1 MRETTSVHPVSD
13 RCRARAILL
22 ATLLLGGCANT
33 VVPPVAPTA
42 PVPAFLLDHG
52 RHASLVLPREGGIT
66 RYSYGHWDY
75 YAKNRTGALRA
86 SGTLFGTNAA
96 GLGRRQ
102 LPGPAELGSVR
113 RQVLVPIE
121 HAWRIDVPAAR
132 ATALTD
138 RLEGIYRDNGASRT
152 DNPWYDLEFVR
163 HPEPYSVGHN
173 SNHVTGE
180 WLRALGCEVDMGGP
194 FSTWEIVAPHAR

>member
-1 MRETTSVHPVSD
+1 VHPVSG
-13 RCRARAILL
+13 RCRTCATLL
-22 ATLLLGGCANT
+22 ATLLLGACANT
-33 VVPPVAPTA
+33 VVPPAAPTD

-52 RHASLVLPREGGIT
+52 RHASLVLPYEGGVT

-86 SGTLFGTNAA
+86 SGTLLGSHPA

-102 LPGPAELGSVR
+102 LPGPAELPNVR
-113 RQVLVPIE
+113 RRVLVPIE
-121 HAWRIDVPAAR
+121 HAWRIEAPATR
-132 ATALTD
+132 VNALTE
-138 RLEGIYRDNGASRT
+138 RLEGIYRDNITTRT
-152 DNPWYDLEFVR
+152 DNPLYDLEFVH

-194 FSTWEIVAPHAR
+194 FSIWKIVPPRVR

>member
-1 MRETTSVHPVSD
+1 MHPVNG
-13 RCRARAILL
+13 RRHAPATLL
-22 ATLLLGGCANT
+22 ATLLLGACTNNI
-33 VVPPVAPTA
+33 VPPAMPTD

-86 SGTLFGTNAA
+86 SGTLLGSHRA

-102 LPGPAELGSVR
+102 LPGPAELPNVR
-113 RQVLVPIE
+113 HRVLVPIE
-121 HAWRIDVPAAR
+121 HAWRIDAPAER
-132 ATALTD
+132 VSGLTE
-138 RLEGIYRDNGASRT
+138 RLEGIYRDNIATRT
-152 DNPWYDLEFVR
+152 DNPLYDLQFVH

-173 SNHVTGE
+173 SNHVTGD

-194 FSTWEIVAPHAR
+194 FSTWEIVPPQRR